1 MTAEQ
6 VRRGRLFVVL
16 AILTT
21 ATMLL
26 AAIVA
31 IGPQLLQDVGARY
44 GQPVYLPD
52 RPTYCPGEVLTA
64 HYDVA
69 PREPGPIEIVSS
81 WRNVTRQT
89 TLLDRTTIQHAN
101 VVEPVAPISASL
113 SVTIPYSVQMLP
125 GTDWQ
130 YVRSVR
136 RMGTSKF
143 SMFYVPFT
151 IGDGCD

>member
-1 MTAEQ
+1 MTISQ
-6 VRRGRLFVVL
+6 LRRGRWAVGM

-21 ATMLL
+21 VALL
-26 AAIVA
+26 FLALYAV
-31 IGPQLLQDVGARY
+31 GPQLLQDVGARY

-52 RPTYCPGEVLTA
+52 RPTYCPGELLTA

-81 WRNVTRQT
+81 WRNATRST
-89 TLLDRTTIQHAN
+89 TLLDKTTIQHAN

-113 SVTIPYSVQMLP
+113 SVTIPYSIQMQP
-125 GTDWQ
+125 GTEWQ
-130 YVRSVR
+130 FVRSVR
-136 RMGTSKF
+136 SMGTSKF

-151 IGDGCD
+151 IADGCD